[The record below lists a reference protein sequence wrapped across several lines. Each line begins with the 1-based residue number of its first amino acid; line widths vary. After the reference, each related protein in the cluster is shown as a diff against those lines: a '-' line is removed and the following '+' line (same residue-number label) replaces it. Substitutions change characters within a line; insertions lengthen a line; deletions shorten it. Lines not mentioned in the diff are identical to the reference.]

1 MGIKE
6 VPLPDEIVITLDKI
20 EQQANPVSI
29 FVYGSRVRADF
40 KEQSDFEVGVLFN
53 RDKKWDRNQLST
65 LYNIPGL
72 NVYPFILEDFQ
83 QYKLDA
89 PFPKAIYLRELM
101 AGAVTVRG
109 QKVLEAMELPEV
121 RLSDL
126 VEVAI
131 FQTAYA
137 LGAVLSA
144 GQKDLATASNEFTK
158 SALFGARALVVLE
171 AGSFPLNYDEI
182 YEEASKLDFLD
193 EDAKAILA
201 HAMDVRKG
209 QPLNPDLLYKNI
221 TFLNQTVYPR
231 LKKQLTNGD
240 RVVLTGHPVSY

>member
-1 MGIKE
+1 MEVKE
-6 VPLPDEIVITLDKI
+6 VPLPNEIALTLDKI
-20 EQQANPVSI
+20 EQEASPVSV
-29 FVYGSRVRADF
+29 FVYGSRARKDY

-53 RDKKWDRNQLST
+53 HDKKWGRSQLAT
-65 LYNIPGL
+65 LHNISGL
-72 NVYPFILEDFQ
+72 KVYPFVLEDFQ
-83 QYKLDA
+83 QYKLDT

-121 RLSDL
+121 MLSDL
-126 VEVAI
+126 VEVAT

-144 GQKDLATASNEFTK
+144 RQKDLVTASIEFTK
-158 SALFGARALVVLE
+158 SALFGARALVILE
-171 AGSFPLNYDEI
+171 AGNFPLSYDEI

-231 LKKQLTNGD
+231 IKNQFTNGD
-240 RVVLTGHPVSY
+240 KVVLKGHSVSY